1 MRIALND
8 EQMEC
13 AEAITLHALLE
24 QQGLLKPGIALAANE
39 AIVPRERWSDYVLQ
53 DGDSVLLFQV
63 IAGG

>member
-24 QQGLLKPGIALAANE
+24 QQSLFTPGIALAVND
-39 AIVPRERWSDYVLQ
+39 AIVPRSQWSEHVLQ

>member
-8 EQMEC
+8 EQTEC
-13 AEAITLHALLE
+13 PEAATLQALLE
-24 QQGLLKPGIALAANE
+24 QQGLLKPGIALAVNAT
-39 AIVPRERWSDYVLQ
+39 IVPRGEWPEHILQ